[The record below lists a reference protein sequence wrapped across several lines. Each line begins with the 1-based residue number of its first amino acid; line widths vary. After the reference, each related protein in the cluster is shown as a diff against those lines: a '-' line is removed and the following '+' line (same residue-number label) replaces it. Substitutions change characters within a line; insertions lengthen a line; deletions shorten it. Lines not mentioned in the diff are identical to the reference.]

1 MQWSIILAR
10 ITARTGVALWRHRVA
25 WLVAAIGIG
34 ALGVYQL
41 TYAGPGVVN
50 GDCADTTM
58 AALATSEETT
68 ARAAYACLSQGLR
81 NTNEDAWVASMQHR
95 ETTHGRVTRVSDQR
109 TQDGG
114 HMVFFKVAL
123 QGQDVGYI
131 VYLDPTGKVKAVE

>member
-1 MQWSIILAR
+1 MVKPRLPLA
-10 ITARTGVALWRHRVA
+10 VACALTVFVVH
-25 WLVAAIGIG
+25 G
-34 ALGVYQL
+34 A
-41 TYAGPGVVN
+41 
-50 GDCADTTM
+50 
-58 AALATSEETT
+58 
-68 ARAAYACLSQGLR
+68 LSQGLR

>member
-1 MQWSIILAR
+1 MHVSFILAR
-10 ITARTGVALWRHRVA
+10 IAARTGVALWRQRFA
-25 WLVAAIGIG
+25 WLVAILGIA
-34 ALGVYQL
+34 ALSAYQL
-41 TYAGPGVVN
+41 SSAGPGVVN

-68 ARAAYACLSQGLR
+68 ARAAYACLSQSLR
-81 NTNEDAWVASMQHR
+81 NTNEDAWVASVQRR
-95 ETTHGRVTRVSDQR
+95 ELSKGHVTRISDQR

-114 HMVFFKVAL
+114 RMVFFMLAL